1 VNRYLRKI
9 LFIIIISI
17 LAFALV
23 QTATAT
29 TETFITTAGINLR
42 SSASTNANVVTT
54 IPQGYNVTLISND
67 PAGWSRVRINGT
79 EGFVSSEFLTFPAAR
94 APLTFRTTAGVNL
107 RSAANT
113 NAEVLRTISIGTDIE
128 VLTHDPAGWSRVRI
142 NGTEGF
148 VSSEFLLRPV
158 AATPPATTAQTAAAP
173 AAATATPAPAQS
185 VVIIQTSSG
194 VNFRSGPSTNA
205 NVIRVLDRGTS
216 VEVLGTAA
224 NAGDW
229 SSVRINGTT
238 GYIRTDVLHSGP
250 RNVELL
256 TMDQVRSLIPIN
268 RDITLTDVRT
278 GRQFNIR
285 AFSLGRHADVET
297 STQRDTDI
305 KFDIRGGRWSWAA
318 RPVWVH
324 LGDRTIAA
332 SINGMPHD
340 VDFIPGN
347 GMNGHLCLHF
357 HGTVTNN
364 QRYQADLRNAIA
376 EAYAAG
382 QR

>member
-1 VNRYLRKI
+1 MNRYLRKI
-9 LFIIIISI
+9 LFVIIISTLV
-17 LAFALV
+17 LALA
-23 QTATAT
+23 QIATAASG
-29 TETFITTAGINLR
+29 ETFITT
-42 SSASTNANVVTT
+42 
-54 IPQGYNVTLISND
+54 
-67 PAGWSRVRINGT
+67 
-79 EGFVSSEFLTFPAAR
+79 E
-94 APLTFRTTAGVNL
+94 GVNL
-107 RSAANT
+107 RSAAST
-113 NAEVLRTISIGTDIE
+113 DASVVTTIPAGSSVTL
-128 VLTHDPAGWSRVRI
+128 VNHDPAGWSRVRI

-148 VSSEFLLRPV
+148 IRSDFVTFPAARAPLTFRTTVGVNLRAAASTGAEILRTINTGSDVEVVTHDPAGWSRVRVNGSEGFVSSEFLMRPV
-158 AATPPATTAQTAAAP
+158 AAAAQQTANTP
-173 AAATATPAPAQS
+173 AAAQS
-185 VVIIQTSSG
+185 VVTIQTSSG
-194 VNFRSGPSTNA
+194 VNFRSNPSTDA
-205 NVIRVLDRGTS
+205 NIIRVLDSGTR
-216 VEVLGTAA
+216 VELIGTAA
-224 NAGDW
+224 SSSEW
-229 SSVRINGTT
+229 SSVRVNGTN
-238 GYIRTDVLHSGP
+238 GYIRTDVLTSGP

-305 KFDIRGGRWSWAA
+305 KFQTRDGRWSCAA

-324 LGDRTIAA
+324 LGDRVIAA

-382 QR
+382 GR